1 MYLLAMTEARMPG
14 DPASSRDRQ
23 AQETSAASMI
33 AASGPASAARV
44 RAPAQRDLGAKRY
57 KETFR
62 QLIPAWRY
70 PKAVGEKDASY
81 FKEYN
86 DAIAEL
92 VSSAKAPDNY
102 GPAVLAASQ
111 RLYDDELSRRES
123 INTRCGAVL
132 STGGILGALFVAA
145 GQLGLMQQKGSY
157 GVAAWFVLTA
167 FLIALAYVG
176 FSITMALAVQASLRG
191 NVVDPGDLAVSASE
205 LNPNNYNIHL
215 AKRNLIYTVKN
226 YEVNNLLTFRLHSAQ
241 RCLRNGIVAII
252 LAGMLSPL
260 ALHTSAARAGALPP
274 GSPAGGQT
282 ISTSI
287 QEILS

>member
-1 MYLLAMTEARMPG
+1 MSG
-14 DPASSRDRQ
+14 DPGSTRESQ
-23 AQETSAASMI
+23 AQEASPAATTPS
-33 AASGPASAARV
+33 SGAARANQV
-44 RAPAQRDLGAKRY
+44 SAPAQRTLVGKQYR
-57 KETFR
+57 KKLFG
-62 QLIPAWRY
+62 QFIPAWRY
-70 PKAVGEKDASY
+70 PKAVGDRDTQY

-86 DAIAEL
+86 DAIAGL
-92 VSSAKAPDNY
+92 VSAAKTPDDY

-123 INTRCGAVL
+123 INTRSGAVL

-157 GVAAWFVLTA
+157 QVAAWFVLAA

-176 FSITMALAVQASLRG
+176 VSITMALAVHASLRG
-191 NVVDPGDLAVSASE
+191 NVVDPSDLAVSASE
-205 LNPNNYNIHL
+205 MNPKEYNIHL

-252 LAGMLSPL
+252 VAGMLSPL
-260 ALHTSAARAGALPP
+260 ALHTASTSKAGASSP
-274 GSPAGGQT
+274 GSSTGRPN
-282 ISTSI
+282 ISVI
-287 QEILS
+287 A